1 MTNAPSNPYFA
12 EVAEQWDEIRS
23 GYFTEHMRD
32 AAIDKAQLPQN
43 AIVADVGTG
52 TGFVAAGL
60 ASRADRVIGF
70 DASPDMLAVARRNLA
85 RFTNVEFRE
94 ATGDQLPVSS
104 EMFDGVFANMYLH
117 HAPDPLAAIK
127 EMVRVLRSPDAVS
140 GKPGGVLCITDLDT
154 HNHEWQRK
162 QMADLWLGFERDDIR
177 RWFAEAGLRDI
188 DVDCAEG
195 TCNACG
201 PDGEVQS
208 LSIFVAI
215 GRK

>member
-23 GYFTEHMRD
+23 GYFTEHLRD
-32 AAIDKAQLPQN
+32 AAIARAHLPTN
-43 AIVADVGTG
+43 AVVADVGTG

-60 ASRADRVIGF
+60 ASQAAHVTGF
-70 DASPDMLAVARRNLA
+70 DASPEMLAVARRNLA
-85 RFTNVEFRE
+85 KFTNVEFRE
-94 ATGDQLPVSS
+94 AMGDQLPVSG

-117 HAPDPLAAIK
+117 HAPDPLATIK
-127 EMVRVLRSPDAVS
+127 EMTRVLKR
-140 GKPGGVLCITDLDT
+140 GGVLCITDLDT
-154 HNHEWQRK
+154 HDHEWQRE
-162 QMADLWLGFERDDIR
+162 QMSDLWLGFERDDIR
-177 RWFAEAGLRDI
+177 HWFAAAGLHDI

-201 PDGEVQS
+201 PDGEVKP
-208 LSIFVAI
+208 LSIFVAL